1 MRYHSIRFKLLFY
14 FVAVILLPLLT
25 LGILSPLISV
35 NTIEKETTKHVRM
48 LIRQVTRNIE
58 FYVQELEGV
67 VSMLADD
74 SSIQS
79 FFGIEGASSP
89 FTEMHAAGVRR
100 LLHTVSGVYPEVA
113 GVLLVN
119 EQDGTLSNEIQPVTR
134 DPLRQEPWYLSAIQ
148 SPRAVQLHPRPIG
161 RNLRMDYSAD
171 DVVSIVKAVVDPLTG
186 SFRGVVLIDMKLEVV
201 KGIFVDMTLGQGGI
215 LFIEDAQGDIVYAP
229 VNPIVY
235 RVRTEWFADS
245 QRGVRPEQSAEPGLS
260 IVREIKGADYQIIAQ
275 HSSVTGWK
283 TIGIFPLNE
292 IMRQVSSIR
301 LYALIIAGV
310 TVFFAFVA
318 SIFFT
323 GSIARPVIKLRTL
336 MKEAEEGN
344 LAVRFEGRQEDEIGY
359 LGKSFNTMIEKI
371 QQLIDMVYHEQQSK
385 REAELKTLH
394 EQIKPHFLYNTLD
407 TIQWMAQDHGAED
420 IVQVVGAL
428 TSLFRIGLSKGEEMI
443 RVSDEL
449 EHVKSYLII
458 QKARYED
465 KFDFSFSVQ
474 EEALPLMVLKLT
486 LQPLVE
492 NAIYHG
498 IKERRGHGS
507 IGVEALRREA
517 TLVFRVRDD
526 GVGMSEAKLDS
537 IRAQLSHTTSQGR
550 ENGGYGICNVNE
562 RIQLSFGKK
571 YGLRFESA
579 PGRGTTVE
587 MLHPLVAAED

>member
-1 MRYHSIRFKLLFY
+1 LKYRSIRFKLLFY

-35 NTIEKETTKHVRM
+35 NTIEKETTNHVRM

-58 FYVQELEGV
+58 FYVQEMEGV

-74 SSIQS
+74 SNIQS
-79 FFGIEGASSP
+79 FFGLEEAGSP
-89 FTEMHAAGVRR
+89 FTETHAAGVRR
-100 LLHTVSGVYPEVA
+100 LLHTVSSVYPEIA

-119 EQDGTLSNEIQPVTR
+119 EHDGTLSNEIQRVTR

-148 SPRAVQLHPRPIG
+148 SPLAVQLHPRPIG
-161 RNLRMDYSAD
+161 RNLRMDYSAG

-201 KGIFVDMTLGQGGI
+201 KGIFVDMTLGQGGF

-229 VNPIVY
+229 VNAIVY
-235 RVRTEWFADS
+235 RVRTEWLAK
-245 QRGVRPEQSAEPGLS
+245 PEKGAPSYMSAEPGIS

-275 HSSVTGWK
+275 ASAVTGWK
-283 TIGIFPLNE
+283 TVGVFPLNE

-301 LYALIIAGV
+301 FYALIIAGV
-310 TVFFAFVA
+310 TVFFAFIA

-371 QQLIDMVYHEQQSK
+371 QQLIDMVYQEQQSK
-385 REAELKTLH
+385 RETLH

-407 TIQWMAQDHGAED
+407 TIQWMAQDHRADD
-420 IVQVVGAL
+420 IVQVVSAL
-428 TSLFRIGLSKGEEMI
+428 TSLFRIGLSKGKEMI

-465 KFDFSFSVQ
+465 KFDFSLSVEQ
-474 EEALPLMVLKLT
+474 EVLPLMVLKLT

-507 IGVEALRREA
+507 IGVEALRRGE
-517 TLVFRVRDD
+517 TLVFRVCDD
-526 GVGMSEAKLDS
+526 GVGMSAAKLDT
-537 IRAQLSHTTSQGR
+537 IRALLSHTTLEGHER
-550 ENGGYGICNVNE
+550 DGYGICNVNE
-562 RIQLSFGKK
+562 RIQLTFGKK

-579 PGRGTTVE
+579 PGQGTTVE
-587 MLHPLVAAED
+587 MLHPLVSAED